1 MLDVLLSGRVCWLI
15 IVFLHH
21 GRVEADLIEPDL
33 VVTQVWRWLPVSSEE
48 DDDEPADP
56 ATEENIK
63 QAQQNAQMNVDLNP
77 DSSSSDDEAAVMQ
90 QIQEQKKKKQGKKD
104 QPKKEQVKSAP
115 PAKKAPPRKESSSS
129 SDEAP
134 PAKPAAP
141 A

>member
-1 MLDVLLSGRVCWLI
+1 MIFSTKGGSSE
-15 IVFLHH
+15 VFLT
-21 GRVEADLIEPDL
+21 GYWEPSPDL
-33 VVTQVWRWLPVSSEE
+33 GDDQIGLDQIGFDPAMMEE